1 MIYRLVCAWCF
12 FVCSLLRLWCVP
24 CMTAIDDKTGRSR
37 ACGGAAARAIRRLS
51 RCTASLRVL
60 LTQGSTRF
68 STRAEC
74 SAAEPPMHRLELSMS
89 RNLSPCL
96 PKAGPCTTAQ
106 IRQDAFWGGE
116 SGDECEDAM
125 GRRAMCAA
133 LDSSSTLQKQICE
146 ISTLWLRS
154 QSVSH
159 YHTPSREL
167 MAHTLTLLTRVRV
180 RRVSLTK
187 VNIE

>member
-1 MIYRLVCAWCF
+1 
-12 FVCSLLRLWCVP
+12 
-24 CMTAIDDKTGRSR
+24 
-37 ACGGAAARAIRRLS
+37 
-51 RCTASLRVL
+51 
-60 LTQGSTRF
+60 
-68 STRAEC
+68 
-74 SAAEPPMHRLELSMS
+74 MHRLELSMS

-159 YHTPSREL
+159 YWYRTPSREL
-167 MAHTLTLLTRVRV
+167 MAHTLTLLTRGRV
-180 RRVSLTK
+180 RRVSLPSMHRHDRPARSARPPDRPAHSTLSCLDTIRSSLMCSRQRGSAA
-187 VNIE
+187 VTVGLTDTCRNA

>member
-146 ISTLWLRS
+146 ISTLGSIR
-154 QSVSH
+154 
-159 YHTPSREL
+159 P
-167 MAHTLTLLTRVRV
+167 
-180 RRVSLTK
+180 
-187 VNIE
+187 